1 MWGVLVFGFFSFSS
15 DLVGKFHCSPRGMY
29 DLAGYELVKQRKAL
43 KGSLVLISVGASGYR
58 TWSEMARNTPHKYVG
73 PGGLI

>member
-1 MWGVLVFGFFSFSS
+1 MFVFFSFSS
-15 DLVGKFHCSPRGMY
+15 DLVGKLHCSPRGMY

-58 TWSEMARNTPHKYVG
+58 RQDVGQEIPHINMWDLAG
-73 PGGLI
+73 